1 MTAFIV
7 DEDGMEAEGFSN
19 TLVSFYKTAECHMPV
34 VPVYSLCLNGNS
46 LTSNFLSMC

>member
-7 DEDGMEAEGFSN
+7 DEDGMEAEGSSN
-19 TLVSFYKTAECHMPV
+19 TSINFYQTAQCHMPV
-34 VPVYSLCLNGNS
+34 VPVYSSCLYGNS